1 MLNRQFKKDSFRD
14 IIDYEKLTAKA
25 QFRVGQCPKG
35 IRLQENLTVL
45 IKQAV
50 VASLERAERNQH
62 VAIAKDVQRWLIQ
75 INSLL
80 SRKSQNNY
88 SLHLE
93 LLGE

>member
-1 MLNRQFKKDSFRD
+1 MKN
-14 IIDYEKLTAKA
+14 LTAKA

-62 VAIAKDVQRWLIQ
+62 VANAKDVQRWLKHPKNQ
-75 INSLL
+75 ITFQWTGTP
-80 SRKSQNNY
+80 K
-88 SLHLE
+88 
-93 LLGE
+93 